1 MSIALFVYR
10 GETKELDNLLGRSEM
25 ALINSKDM
33 LIRISKEKEFKN
45 TIFIAAN
52 TVLGNRRYEAYM
64 DSIAQEA
71 VARSFKWM
79 MSEEMGL
86 RTQKNGLSNGLMKS
100 LIPEWQMLFLEGI
113 VFIFRL
119 ISAINISKITILGLF
134 SDMVWIIYLY
144 LQLMVTADKQKG
156 CRTCFI
162 CINQD

>member
-1 MSIALFVYR
+1 VSKILEAYSIKAVGKLRNTISRSIPRMVDVQLFWGGDKEHLLKGRILGKLKTPCAVSIALFVYR

-71 VARSFKWM
+71 VARSLQM
-79 MSEEMGL
+79 DDERRDGA
-86 RTQKNGLSNGLMKS
+86 SNAEK
-100 LIPEWQMLFLEGI
+100 
-113 VFIFRL
+113 
-119 ISAINISKITILGLF
+119 
-134 SDMVWIIYLY
+134 WII
-144 LQLMVTADKQKG
+144 QW
-156 CRTCFI
+156 
-162 CINQD
+162 